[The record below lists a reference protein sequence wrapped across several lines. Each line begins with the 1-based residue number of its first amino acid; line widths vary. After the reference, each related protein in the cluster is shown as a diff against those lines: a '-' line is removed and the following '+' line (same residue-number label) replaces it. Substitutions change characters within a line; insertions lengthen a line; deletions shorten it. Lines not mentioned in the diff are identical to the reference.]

1 MNYVLKMLS
10 QPSSYAGLA
19 AGALALGINAPAFQ
33 VYTTAA
39 AGVFGLLAFFLDGK
53 SRRG

>member
-1 MNYVLKMLS
+1 MNYIIKMLS

-19 AGALALGINAPAFQ
+19 AGALALGITAPGFT

-39 AGVFGLLAFFLDGK
+39 AAVFGVAAFLMDGK
-53 SRRG
+53 PRA

>member
-19 AGALALGINAPAFQ
+19 AGALALGVSQPAFV

-39 AGVFGLLAFFLDGK
+39 AALFGLIAFFVDGK
-53 SRRG
+53 PDQ